1 MFIQTRHAA
10 KISGLSSKTR
20 ACESPCQDRSRMVG
34 VASGADKALKASG
47 REWVN
52 QKLIEETVVRQ
63 AGNDGQP

>member
-34 VASGADKALKASG
+34 LASGADEAIEGVWA
-47 REWVN
+47 EWVN